1 MNAAEIFAGMAQAFR
16 ADKAGAT
23 RAVFQFN
30 LSGEGGGNWN
40 VSVADGA
47 CKIAEGK
54 ASKADVTIAMAANDF
69 AKMIAGELQPVAAF
83 MQGKIKLQGDM
94 AMAMKLQE
102 LFFTK

>member
-1 MNAAEIFAGMAQAFR
+1 MNAAEIFAGMPQSFR
-16 ADKAGAT
+16 ADRAGAM

-47 CKIAEGK
+47 CNVVEGK
-54 ASKADVTIAMAANDF
+54 ASKADVTIAMAAPDF
-69 AKMIAGELQPVAAF
+69 VKMIGGELQPVAAF

-102 LFFTK
+102 LFITK

>member
-1 MNAAEIFAGMAQAFR
+1 MNAADIFTGMAQAFR
-16 ADKAGAT
+16 ADKAGAF
-23 RAVFQFN
+23 RGVFQFN

-47 CKIAEGK
+47 CNVAEGQ
-54 ASKADVTIAMAANDF
+54 ARKADVTIAMAAPDF

-102 LFFTK
+102 LFITK

>member
-40 VSVADGA
+40 VSVANGA
-47 CKIAEGK
+47 CKVTEGK

-83 MQGKIKLQGDM
+83 MQGKIRLQGDM

-102 LFFTK
+102 LFITK

>member
-47 CKIAEGK
+47 CKVAEGK
-54 ASKADVTIAMAANDF
+54 VNKADVTIAMAANDF

-94 AMAMKLQE
+94 ALAMKLQE
-102 LFFTK
+102 LFITK

>member
-1 MNAAEIFAGMAQAFR
+1 MNAAEIFAAMPGSFR
-16 ADKAGAT
+16 ADKAGAL

-30 LSGEGGGNWN
+30 LSGEDGGNWN

-47 CKIAEGK
+47 CKVVEGK
-54 ASKADVTIAMAANDF
+54 ASKADVTIAMTAPDF
-69 AKMIAGELQPVAAF
+69 AKMIAGDLQPVAAF

-102 LFFTK
+102 LFITK

>member
-1 MNAAEIFAGMAQAFR
+1 MNAAEIFAAMPQSFKS
-16 ADKAGAT
+16 DKAGDL

-40 VSVADGA
+40 VAVADGA
-47 CKIAEGK
+47 CKVVEGK
-54 ASKADVTIAMAANDF
+54 AGKADVTIAMAAPDF

-102 LFFTK
+102 LFITK

>member
-1 MNAAEIFAGMAQAFR
+1 MNAAQIFAAMPGSFR
-16 ADKAGAT
+16 ADRAGAL

-47 CKIAEGK
+47 CKVVEGK
-54 ASKADVTIAMAANDF
+54 ASKADVTIAMTAPDF

-102 LFFTK
+102 LFITK